1 MRKWMSVVFSCLLIL
16 SGFTLFPAAK
26 DVVMAENGDY
36 KVVGYYTSWGPPD
49 QLDPNKLTHLNFAF
63 ADVCWEGEHG
73 NPEVWV
79 PEGESNV
86 WACTDLAGNE
96 ADVPNGS
103 VVLGDPEVDLVSLQ
117 NVQAL
122 KNENPNLQTLV
133 SIGGWSW
140 SNNISLAARSEETRE
155 NFANSAVEYVREFNM
170 DGVDLDWEY
179 PVEGG
184 MPNNERDPSD
194 KQNHTLLLQAIRDAL
209 DIAGEED
216 GKDYLLTIA
225 SSVSFTYVD
234 NNELDKISDIVDFIN
249 IMAYDFNG
257 TWAPISAHNA
267 PLYYDEQAEA
277 ADVHPYHVEQAV
289 QGHLNA
295 GVPSNKL
302 VVGVPF
308 YGRSWGNCNPETD
321 GEMTE
326 INGGYQLCD
335 GNGGGDLEPGVYS
348 YDYLKNELMN
358 KNGFKY
364 YWNNYAKVPYLYN
377 NEIGEFI
384 TFDNI
389 ESMQYKMNFIK
400 DNGLAGAMIWELSQD
415 DGESSLLKTVAHE
428 LGISSEAPEPE
439 EEEPEN
445 GDEGGDDEGEADEK
459 ESDDAEEE
467 EDNEGNEEENED
479 DVEEVDDNN
488 KEDDKEKD
496 EDNNGGK
503 DDNEE
508 NGDDNNEKN
517 DEDNNEGPS
526 GDLNDDEEKS
536 EVTVEN
542 KDEEEGKQLPSTAT
556 NFYQII
562 VIGLIIITAGTALL
576 FVRLKRQ

>member
-1 MRKWMSVVFSCLLIL
+1 
-16 SGFTLFPAAK
+16 
-26 DVVMAENGDY
+26 
-36 KVVGYYTSWGPPD
+36 
-49 QLDPNKLTHLNFAF
+49 
-63 ADVCWEGEHG
+63 
-73 NPEVWV
+73 
-79 PEGESNV
+79 
-86 WACTDLAGNE
+86 
-96 ADVPNGS
+96 
-103 VVLGDPEVDLVSLQ
+103 
-117 NVQAL
+117 
-122 KNENPNLQTLV
+122 
-133 SIGGWSW
+133 
-140 SNNISLAARSEETRE
+140 
-155 NFANSAVEYVREFNM
+155 
-170 DGVDLDWEY
+170 
-179 PVEGG
+179 
-184 MPNNERDPSD
+184 
-194 KQNHTLLLQAIRDAL
+194 
-209 DIAGEED
+209 
-216 GKDYLLTIA
+216 
-225 SSVSFTYVD
+225 
-234 NNELDKISDIVDFIN
+234 
-249 IMAYDFNG
+249 MAYDFNG
-257 TWAPISAHNA
+257 TWAPTSAHNA
-267 PLYYDEQAEA
+267 PLYHDDQAES
-277 ADVHPYHVEQAV
+277 ADVHPYNVEQAV

-295 GVPSNKL
+295 GVPGNKL

-358 KNGFKY
+358 KDGFKY

-377 NEIGEFI
+377 DEIGEFI

-415 DGESSLLKTVAHE
+415 DGESNLLKTVAHE

-445 GDEGGDDEGEADEK
+445 GDEGGDYEGEDDEK
-459 ESDDAEEE
+459 ESDNGEGEEE
-467 EDNEGNEEENED
+467 EDNEGNEVEENED
-479 DVEEVDDNN
+479 GVEEVDDNN

-542 KDEEEGKQLPSTAT
+542 KDEEEGKQLPK
-556 NFYQII
+556 
-562 VIGLIIITAGTALL
+562 IGRAH
-576 FVRLKRQ
+576 V